1 MRNILIN
8 NNKTTNFIFRSQA
21 VVPDELMSSVSECGG
36 YLEVLQVSPET
47 MLALQQTHRVQM
59 QSDGTLIA
67 MPLITSI
74 APTQTA
80 GVGAGVAQE
89 NSAAK
94 EADLVEG
101 QKRVAL

>member
-1 MRNILIN
+1 
-8 NNKTTNFIFRSQA
+8 
-21 VVPDELMSSVSECGG
+21 MSSVSECGG

-74 APTQTA
+74 ASTQPGGGQDNTKDNPDQLEA
-80 GVGAGVAQE
+80 GH
-89 NSAAK
+89 
-94 EADLVEG
+94 
-101 QKRVAL
+101 KRLAL